1 MQVSRMAS
9 SVVAPLFEMH
19 RRLLSLPPTWSGSSE
34 EVLKDV
40 LYLQNPILLKQFKKL
55 NNLK

>member
-1 MQVSRMAS
+1 MHVSRMAS

-34 EVLKDV
+34 KVLKDV
-40 LYLQNPILLKQFKKL
+40 LCQTTSYYE
-55 NNLK
+55 